1 MEKVGAVAGQTET
14 GLVRMT
20 PKAVTKVRELLA
32 AKNRTD
38 LSLRLYVSAGGCR
51 GFSYGMAWDA
61 PDGDDYVF
69 DHEGVRLIVDPL
81 SAQYLDGAE
90 VDFSESLMG
99 GGFTIHNPNAVNT
112 CGCGQSF
119 RTEGEGGQACS
130 CGH

>member
-1 MEKVGAVAGQTET
+1 MAGQTDT
-14 GLVRMT
+14 ALVRMS
-20 PKAVTKVRELLA
+20 PKAVAKVRELLT

-38 LSLRLYVSAGGCR
+38 LALRLYVSAGGCR

-61 PDGDDYVF
+61 PEGDDHVF
-69 DHEGVRLIVDPL
+69 DNEGVRLIVDPQ
-81 SAQYLDGAE
+81 SVQYLDGAE

-99 GGFTIHNPNAVNT
+99 GGFTIQNPNAVST

-119 RTEGEGGQACS
+119 KAEGEGGQACS